1 MLRPQLMGQGRR
13 SVPAPEGAFTYLE
26 FHLDSINY
34 NVRQCSMNT
43 RPAAVTRRTAVHSDG
58 DGLSHTRILRISW
71 MLLFISLSY
80 VIVTAG
86 WIASENRSLLPL
98 MELLTIWSAVAV
110 LLLMVE
116 IHRGAADAHRSGSL
130 TAVLLTAAMAAVTI
144 SNHFLYLT
152 VLPQL
157 YPEGQMPPWLLLDGW
172 PSITKGLECAA
183 WALLLGLAMLFAATP
198 ARRLGRPVEWTLGSA
213 ARSPCRPGR
222 TGHRQ
227 HEPLPAVHSGLLARV
242 PARGAR
248 GHRAPPDRPRRQAAP
263 DPTPCRAARV
273 MTRR

>member
-1 MLRPQLMGQGRR
+1 
-13 SVPAPEGAFTYLE
+13 
-26 FHLDSINY
+26 
-34 NVRQCSMNT
+34 MNT
-43 RPAAVTRRTAVHSDG
+43 PPADVSRRIAAKVDG
-58 DGLSHTRILRISW
+58 DVVSHTRIRRVSW

-86 WIASENRSLLPL
+86 WIASENRSLLPI

-116 IHRGAADAHRSGSL
+116 IHRGAAEAHRSSSL
-130 TAVLLTAAMAAVTI
+130 TALLLTAAMAAVTI

-183 WALLLGLAMLFAATP
+183 WALLLGLAMVFAATP
-198 ARRLGRPVEWTLGSA
+198 ARSLGRPVEWTLRISGALTVAGLAGPATGNMNLYLMSTAGYSLGFLLVAIEVIVHCRIRRQDELPPLTRPREGRRGVWLAHAGARA
-213 ARSPCRPGR
+213 ARS
-222 TGHRQ
+222 
-227 HEPLPAVHSGLLARV
+227 ASSWS
-242 PARGAR
+242 
-248 GHRAPPDRPRRQAAP
+248 
-263 DPTPCRAARV
+263 
-273 MTRR
+273 

>member
-1 MLRPQLMGQGRR
+1 
-13 SVPAPEGAFTYLE
+13 
-26 FHLDSINY
+26 
-34 NVRQCSMNT
+34 MNT

-58 DGLSHTRILRISW
+58 DGVSHTRILRISW

-110 LLLMVE
+110 LLFMIE

-130 TAVLLTAAMAAVTI
+130 TALLLTAAMAAVTI

-157 YPEGQMPPWLLLDGW
+157 YPGTNMPAWLLLDGW
-172 PSITKGLECAA
+172 PSITKGLECVA
-183 WALLLGLAMLFAATP
+183 WAPSPRARHGLRSHPRPAT
-198 ARRLGRPVEWTLGSA
+198 G
-213 ARSPCRPGR
+213 
-222 TGHRQ
+222 
-227 HEPLPAVHSGLLARV
+227 
-242 PARGAR
+242 
-248 GHRAPPDRPRRQAAP
+248 
-263 DPTPCRAARV
+263 
-273 MTRR
+273 

>member
-1 MLRPQLMGQGRR
+1 
-13 SVPAPEGAFTYLE
+13 
-26 FHLDSINY
+26 
-34 NVRQCSMNT
+34 MNT

-198 ARRLGRPVEWTLGSA
+198 ARRLGRPVEWTLRISGAFALAGLVGPATGNMNLYLLSTA
-213 ARSPCRPGR
+213 GYSLGFLLVALEVIVLRRIRREDKPPLTRP
-222 TGHRQ
+222 
-227 HEPLPAVHSGLLARV
+227 LAVPHA
-242 PARGAR
+242 
-248 GHRAPPDRPRRQAAP
+248 
-263 DPTPCRAARV
+263 
-273 MTRR
+273 